1 MDKKN
6 QERRF
11 VFFLQFFSLLKS
23 IEFPSSNG
31 DQTENSSKIF
41 LEQNR
46 PIKTEQTQIKL
57 SQNDSES
64 KFSHLV

>member
-1 MDKKN
+1 MDKKI
-6 QERRF
+6 RKG
-11 VFFLQFFSLLKS
+11 VLFFLQFFSLLKS
-23 IEFPSSNG
+23 IEFSSSNG
-31 DQTENSSKIF
+31 DQIENSSKIF

-64 KFSHLV
+64 KFSHFV

>member
-1 MDKKN
+1 MKVHCKN
-6 QERRF
+6 
-11 VFFLQFFSLLKS
+11 FSFICFYSLIKS
-23 IEFPSSNG
+23 IEYPQSND

-41 LEQNR
+41 LEQNQ

-64 KFSHLV
+64 KFLTHFV